1 MITNHGWRENRI
13 SRALYHVTSPE
24 GKILGMLGT
33 HVDDLLWA
41 NEPEIDHLVEGLLK
55 EFNVGT
61 REENSFR
68 FCGNEISQD
77 ADGTIRKT
85 CEATARKLKPINIS
99 AGRKPYETANDG
111 EKAQLK
117 SVAASLG
124 WCARQV
130 GPQYAYRVSKAKKAE
145 VKGTVKDMKDT
156 NKLVEHVVETA
167 SRGLTFKAGLLDWD
181 TMNMEIVTVSVA
193 SNANE
198 DDVSVDKVE
207 PYRSQGGRLVC
218 LATPDIINK
227 EEIHFHLVSHQST
240 EVKRVCR
247 ATVQAEA
254 YALQNST
261 EEGDRLRA
269 IIADARGMLDGT
281 SWEAT
286 AASSMRQ
293 IWITDCKSVFD
304 SLTKSKMSKM
314 ADKRLGIEIAAMRQS
329 VWRVPGQAVG
339 DPSLCDVI
347 PQNATDVVKWV
358 DTDVMLADPLTKAM
372 DASKLM
378 AALDDNYWSCM
389 QPHESIIKK
398 RAKQIARA
406 KTKPQVSGSL

>member
-1 MITNHGWRENRI
+1 M
-13 SRALYHVTSPE
+13 
-24 GKILGMLGT
+24 
-33 HVDDLLWA
+33 
-41 NEPEIDHLVEGLLK
+41 
-55 EFNVGT
+55 
-61 REENSFR
+61 
-68 FCGNEISQD
+68 
-77 ADGTIRKT
+77 
-85 CEATARKLKPINIS
+85 
-99 AGRKPYETANDG
+99 
-111 EKAQLK
+111 
-117 SVAASLG
+117 
-124 WCARQV
+124 
-130 GPQYAYRVSKAKKAE
+130 
-145 VKGTVKDMKDT
+145 
-156 NKLVEHVVETA
+156 
-167 SRGLTFKAGLLDWD
+167 
-181 TMNMEIVTVSVA
+181 
-193 SNANE
+193 
-198 DDVSVDKVE
+198 
-207 PYRSQGGRLVC
+207 C

-314 ADKRLGIEIAAMRQS
+314 ADKRLGFEIAAMKQS

-339 DPSLCDVI
+339 DPLLCDVI

-378 AALDDNYWSCM
+378 DALDNNYWSCV

-398 RAKQIARA
+398 RVKQIARA